1 MLWQTDKKNHFQ
13 FCKNVYALLFYL
25 IILTCR
31 PKMIFSTRTT
41 VWVFAKIC
49 SWKETYK
56 KAKLWT
62 KNNEDQFKKKIH
74 ICHILNWLE
83 INRQHI
89 WELQVSG
96 GDSELCLTQY
106 LLQVFIFLSL
116 LVYYTLIII
125 YRAELPLILIVIDL
139 LKKIYRS
146 RRW

>member
-25 IILTCR
+25 IILTCI
-31 PKMIFSTRTT
+31 PKMIFLTRTT

-62 KNNEDQFKKKIH
+62 KNNEVQFKKRIH

-89 WELQVSG
+89 GELQVSG

-106 LLQVFIFLSL
+106 LLQVLFFFP
-116 LVYYTLIII
+116 YWYTTLIII